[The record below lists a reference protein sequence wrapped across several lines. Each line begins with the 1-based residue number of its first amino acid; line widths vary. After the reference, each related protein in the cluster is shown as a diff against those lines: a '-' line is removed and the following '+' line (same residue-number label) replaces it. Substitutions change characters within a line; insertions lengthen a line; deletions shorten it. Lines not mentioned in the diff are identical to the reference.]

1 MGINFVRGKVA
12 YLDPGDNGA
21 VLVRYELQE
30 AEGGVQAAEHDLV
43 VLSLGML
50 PGWASQDRCALSTG
64 ADNFIKTVKPKLA
77 PTLTTLAGVFVAGA
91 AAGPK
96 DIVDSIVEAGAA
108 AMEASRYLAARNPG
122 AASGSS

>member
-1 MGINFVRGKVA
+1 
-12 YLDPGDNGA
+12 
-21 VLVRYELQE
+21 
-30 AEGGVQAAEHDLV
+30 

-50 PGWASQDRCALSTG
+50 PGWTPEGRCALGTG

-77 PTLTTLAGVFVAGA
+77 PTLTDLPGVFVAGA

-108 AMEASRYLAARNPG
+108 AMEASRYLAAREVS
-122 AASGSS
+122 SGVGRALPAV